1 MYPLQWQDYAWI
13 GGFLAVVLAL
23 CLYWRGKV
31 RRWVEEDQL
40 ERERRHQE
48 EALAIAYAP
57 TPIVAAPEAR
67 HPLDAVPYPLT
78 PSDRHHEPEPEAPL
92 PQG

>member
-1 MYPLQWQDYAWI
+1 MMSGVSLRPRTGLRRPKSFR
-13 GGFLAVVLAL
+13 GFLVAVLAL

-40 ERERRHQE
+40 EREQRHQE

-67 HPLDAVPYPLT
+67 HPLDAVPYPIK
-78 PSDRHHEPEPEAPL
+78 PSDTQRPKA
-92 PQG
+92 

>member
-1 MYPLQWQDYAWI
+1 MYPLQIQDYVWI
-13 GGFLAVVLAL
+13 GGFLVAVLAL

-31 RRWVEEDQL
+31 RRWVEEDRL
-40 ERERRHQE
+40 ERERGHQE

-67 HPLDAVPYPLT
+67 HPLDAVPYPIK
-78 PSDRHHEPEPEAPL
+78 PSDTQRPKA
-92 PQG
+92 